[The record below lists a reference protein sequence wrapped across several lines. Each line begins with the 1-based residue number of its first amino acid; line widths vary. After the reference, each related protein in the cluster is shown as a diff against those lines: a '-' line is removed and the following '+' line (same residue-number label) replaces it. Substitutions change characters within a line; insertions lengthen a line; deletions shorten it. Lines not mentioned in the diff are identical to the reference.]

1 MYFILKKNDM
11 AGNCESLFLFKS
23 KLQFYYFILTVL
35 INGFNESFIKRFN
48 KSFLINKL
56 TLV

>member
-48 KSFLINKL
+48 KSFLIKTSN
-56 TLV
+56 